1 MQRFRVKFLKNI
13 SDATGHEHKM
23 CQREFDVDAE
33 SEAAAV
39 EQAKALFSPAE
50 QSGEW
55 SLRADAIEVEP
66 I

>member
-1 MQRFRVKFLKNI
+1 MQRFRVRFLKKV

-23 CQREFDVDAE
+23 CQREFEIEAE
-33 SEAAAV
+33 SETAAIDA
-39 EQAKALFSPAE
+39 AKSMFSSAE

-55 SLRADAIEVEP
+55 SLRADEIQVEL